1 MSRYDDQL
9 RQLQAQ
15 CARKKRLEATAAEL
29 RAQQSTYTAR
39 AQELEQSFREE
50 QADVDRLEGRSLSA
64 FFYNVIGKMDEK
76 LAQEKQ
82 EAYAARVKYDAV
94 ARELAGIEEDL
105 CRCEAELDTLRDCE
119 RRYAAVLQEKTQAVK
134 AAGGATA
141 AQILRLEER
150 AAYLESQRRELEEA
164 YAAGQDALSTIEQ
177 IEDSLSSAEG
187 WGTWDLVGGGLITD
201 LVKYSH
207 LDAAQASVECLQ
219 SQLRRFKTEL
229 ADVTIDADF
238 QVSIDGF
245 LRVADYLFDG
255 IFADW
260 AVLDQIHHSQEQVET
275 TRSQICTLVNHLQDL
290 LDQTA
295 GEAAGLQN
303 EIGHLVASVPM

>member
-29 RAQQSTYTAR
+29 RTQQSTYTAR

-50 QADVDRLEGRSLSA
+50 QADVDRLESRSLSA

-76 LAQEKQ
+76 LTQEKQ

-105 CRCEAELDTLRDCE
+105 RRCEAELDTLRDCE

-134 AAGGATA
+134 AAGGAA
-141 AQILRLEER
+141 AAHILRLEER

-187 WGTWDLVGGGLITD
+187 WGTWDLVGGGLIAD
-201 LVKYSH
+201 LAKHSH
-207 LDAAQASVECLQ
+207 LDEAQASVEFLQ

-229 ADVTIDADF
+229 ADVTIDSDF
-238 QVSIDGF
+238 QISIDGF

-260 AVLDQIHHSQEQVET
+260 AVLDRIHQSQGQVQNTKTQIYRVLNYLQ
-275 TRSQICTLVNHLQDL
+275 TLME
-290 LDQTA
+290 QTA
-295 GEAAGLQN
+295 TERAGLQR
-303 EIGHLVASVPM
+303 EIEGLVGSVPM

>member
-29 RAQQSTYTAR
+29 RIQQSTYTAR

-76 LAQEKQ
+76 LTLEKQ

-105 CRCEAELDTLRDCE
+105 RRCEAELDTLRDCE

-134 AAGGATA
+134 AAGGAA
-141 AQILRLEER
+141 AAHILRLEER

-187 WGTWDLVGGGLITD
+187 WGTWDLVGGGLIAD
-201 LVKYSH
+201 LAKHSH
-207 LDAAQASVECLQ
+207 LDEAQASVEFLQ

-229 ADVTIDADF
+229 ADVTIDSDF
-238 QVSIDGF
+238 QISIDGF

-260 AVLDQIHHSQEQVET
+260 AVLDRIHQSQGQVQNTKTQIYRVLNYLQ
-275 TRSQICTLVNHLQDL
+275 TLME
-290 LDQTA
+290 QTA
-295 GEAAGLQN
+295 IERADLQREIEGLV
-303 EIGHLVASVPM
+303 GSVPM

>member
-29 RAQQSTYTAR
+29 RIQQSTYTAR

-76 LAQEKQ
+76 LTLEKQ

-105 CRCEAELDTLRDCE
+105 RRCEAELDTLRDCE

-134 AAGGATA
+134 AAGGAA
-141 AQILRLEER
+141 AAHILRLEER

-187 WGTWDLVGGGLITD
+187 WGTWDLVGGGLIAD
-201 LVKYSH
+201 LAKHSH
-207 LDAAQASVECLQ
+207 LDEAQASVEFLQ

-229 ADVTIDADF
+229 ADVTIDSDF
-238 QVSIDGF
+238 QISIDGF

-260 AVLDQIHHSQEQVET
+260 AVLDRIHQSQGQVQNTKTQIYRVLNYLQ
-275 TRSQICTLVNHLQDL
+275 TLME
-290 LDQTA
+290 QTA
-295 GEAAGLQN
+295 TERADLQREIEGLV
-303 EIGHLVASVPM
+303 GSVPM

>member
-76 LAQEKQ
+76 LTQEKQ

-164 YAAGQDALSTIEQ
+164 YTAGQDALSTIEQ

-187 WGTWDLVGGGLITD
+187 WGTWDLVGGGLIAD
-201 LVKYSH
+201 LAKHSH
-207 LDAAQASVECLQ
+207 LDEAQASVEFLQ

-260 AVLDQIHHSQEQVET
+260 AVLDRIHQSQAQVQNTKTQIYRVLNYLQ
-275 TRSQICTLVNHLQDL
+275 TLME
-290 LDQTA
+290 QTA
-295 GEAAGLQN
+295 MERADLQREIEGL
-303 EIGHLVASVPM
+303 VSSVPM